1 MERFYR
7 EKMQS
12 DNVYRIRFTESIIEQ
27 LKKDFSDLNGLMEK
41 LKIGRIKRSEL
52 DEILQKISWIKQ
64 GLKSFNKM
72 KYGHI
77 EGVLSGG
84 VKDIEKNMREIENN
98 IKMTKTAV
106 SKEKLITHLR

>member
-1 MERFYR
+1 MERLYK
-7 EKMQS
+7 EKLQN
-12 DNVYRIRFTESIIEQ
+12 DNGYRIRFTESIIEQ

-52 DEILQKISWIKQ
+52 DEILQKISWIKA
-64 GLKSFNKM
+64 GLKIYNKM
-72 KYGHI
+72 KYGYI
-77 EGVLSGG
+77 EGVLSGD
-84 VKDIEKNMREIENN
+84 VKDIEKNMIEIENN

>member
-41 LKIGRIKRSEL
+41 LKIGIIKSSEL

-72 KYGHI
+72 NYGYV
-77 EGVLSGG
+77 EGVLSGD
-84 VKDIEKNMREIENN
+84 VTDIEKNMIEIEDN
-98 IKMTKTAV
+98 IKMIKTTV
-106 SKEKLITHLR
+106 SNKTVITHLR